1 MPSSLCRSAEVQKLK
16 PLCPFLEILFCNF
29 FSISFPTALIVLTPM
44 KEKKA
49 PKLSGVL
56 DHEPGQGS
64 NMDNKLIVKNGQ
76 GRVLGDFANIVSALV
91 PQANHT

>member
-1 MPSSLCRSAEVQKLK
+1 
-16 PLCPFLEILFCNF
+16 
-29 FSISFPTALIVLTPM
+29 M